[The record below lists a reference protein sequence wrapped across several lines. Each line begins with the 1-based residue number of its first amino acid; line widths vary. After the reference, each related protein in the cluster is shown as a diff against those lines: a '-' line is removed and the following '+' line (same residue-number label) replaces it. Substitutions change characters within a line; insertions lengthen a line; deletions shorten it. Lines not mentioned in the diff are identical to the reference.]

1 MLVHSFSSTHRW
13 FEEFAAFS
21 ALGIPLH
28 EPNRCSSA
36 KECDGV
42 SLRLAWVSDA
52 LRRFERLPSILHRLR
67 LREPNLLKP

>member
-21 ALGIPLH
+21 SALEIPLH

-52 LRRFERLPSILHRLR
+52 PQAL
-67 LREPNLLKP
+67 